1 MLDVGAGSGHTLKK
15 VGSVVRYVTP
25 LQKLV
30 DKSFGINKSVWRSF
44 WDQSRVEDAVGA
56 YRELAFP
63 KPPEVVVRARSGSLW
78 EENDAIFS
86 RAFLD
91 PQWCDVPPHRGG
103 PVHGRRVALTV

>member
-30 DKSFGINKSVWRSF
+30 DKSFGINKSVWTSF

-63 KPPEVVVRARSGSLW
+63 KPPEVVVRARQ
-78 EENDAIFS
+78 AVF
-86 RAFLD
+86 
-91 PQWCDVPPHRGG
+91 
-103 PVHGRRVALTV
+103 GRRMMLYFHARSWTHNGVTFPLIAVVLYMVGALR